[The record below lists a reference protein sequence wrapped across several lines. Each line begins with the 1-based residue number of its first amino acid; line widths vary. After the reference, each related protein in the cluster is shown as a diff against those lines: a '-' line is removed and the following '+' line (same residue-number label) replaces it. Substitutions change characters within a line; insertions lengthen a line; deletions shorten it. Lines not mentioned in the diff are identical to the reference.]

1 MTPFDA
7 LLDGALAAMH
17 RAIDRR
23 CAEELLRT
31 KIAAERA
38 RRSLGQSFRWVVS
51 ELTGVMR

>member
-1 MTPFDA
+1 MTPFDT
-7 LLDGALAAMH
+7 LLDAALADLH
-17 RAIDRR
+17 RRIDRR

-38 RRSLGQSFRWVVS
+38 RRSLGQSFRWVTS